1 MCFCLSK
8 GKLCVSVSTHIHVY
22 NHLQCG
28 LKRFDLKGKIRQF
41 FFFFFNGYKCGGEN
55 EMQGTCIEA
64 RLSIACFINSALEA
78 CKYYAKS
85 IKEN

>member
-1 MCFCLSK
+1 
-8 GKLCVSVSTHIHVY
+8 
-22 NHLQCG
+22 
-28 LKRFDLKGKIRQF
+28 
-41 FFFFFNGYKCGGEN
+41 
-55 EMQGTCIEA
+55 MQGTCIEA

>member
-1 MCFCLSK
+1 MWSEETWPQRK
-8 GKLCVSVSTHIHVY
+8 DKT
-22 NHLQCG
+22 
-28 LKRFDLKGKIRQF
+28 KIVL
-41 FFFFFNGYKCGGEN
+41 NGYKCGGEN

-64 RLSIACFINSALEA
+64 RLSIACFINSALAA

>member
-8 GKLCVSVSTHIHVY
+8 GRLCVSVSTHIHVY

-41 FFFFFNGYKCGGEN
+41 FVFFFLMVTNVGEKMRCR
-55 EMQGTCIEA
+55 EHA
-64 RLSIACFINSALEA
+64 
-78 CKYYAKS
+78 
-85 IKEN
+85 